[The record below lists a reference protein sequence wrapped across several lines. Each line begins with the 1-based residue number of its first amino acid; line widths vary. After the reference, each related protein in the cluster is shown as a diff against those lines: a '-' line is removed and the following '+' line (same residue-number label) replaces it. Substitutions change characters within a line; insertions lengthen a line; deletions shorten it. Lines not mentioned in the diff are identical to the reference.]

1 MSTQDIRSESTFA
14 AIDRSTPLYTIGIA
28 AQLTG
33 TTVSTIRMYEEK
45 GLVIPYKAPS
55 GHRQFSDSD
64 IVRLRCIRE
73 NLDKRGLNIAGIKT
87 LMSLVPCWVLR
98 PCSEEDRQS
107 CDAYTTSTEPC
118 WMVARKGPECES
130 AECRTCPV
138 YHIPDRCH
146 DLKTLYKELIATG
159 EVPEGDPPT
168 HPLHEK
174 EV

>member
-1 MSTQDIRSESTFA
+1 MSTQDIRSESAYAT
-14 AIDRSTPLYTIGIA
+14 IDRTTPLYTIGIA

-45 GLVIPYKAPS
+45 GLVIPHKAPS

-73 NLDKRGLNIAGIKT
+73 HLDKRGLNIAGIKT
-87 LMSLVPCWVLR
+87 LMSLVPCWVLK
-98 PCSEEDRQS
+98 PCSEEDQQS
-107 CDAYTTSTEPC
+107 CDAYTTSMEPC
-118 WMVARKGPECES
+118 WMVSRKGPECET
-130 AECRTCPV
+130 ADCRTCSV

-146 DLKTLYKELIATG
+146 DLKALYKGLIMTG
-159 EVPEGDPPT
+159 EVPGDGAPT
-168 HPLHEK
+168 PSLHRK